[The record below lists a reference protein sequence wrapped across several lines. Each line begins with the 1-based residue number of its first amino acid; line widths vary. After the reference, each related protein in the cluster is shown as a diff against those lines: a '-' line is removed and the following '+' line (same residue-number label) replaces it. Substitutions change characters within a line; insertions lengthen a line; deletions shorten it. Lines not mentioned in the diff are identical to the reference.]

1 MITDSQ
7 RKMLEQIRESGQM
20 ARRPRSGPEAKT
32 HADIIR
38 WIRNTGIKPL
48 GTLKSLKSQGL
59 VRCVN
64 YPEKDWW
71 SFPDDSVWEITEKA
85 AELLTDTR
93 TSPLNAAWE
102 IAKREGFAA
111 VTRERIAR
119 ECGLSTG
126 SVSYLLG
133 GMDPIYQHI
142 LDRAYKENVRL
153 KYK

>member
-1 MITDSQ
+1 MITDHQ
-7 RKMLEQIRESGQM
+7 REMLERLKGG
-20 ARRPRSGPEAKT
+20 GPLVRHPVGGEGVKL
-32 HADIIR
+32 
-38 WIRNTGIKPL
+38 PS
-48 GTLKSLKSQGL
+48 LKSLFSQGL
-59 VRCVN
+59 VRCTN
-64 YPEKDWW
+64 YPN
-71 SFPDDSVWEITEKA
+71 DDYAYYKRDSIWEITEKGLDLVT
-85 AELLTDTR
+85 ER
-93 TSPLNAAWE
+93 VSPLNAAWE
-102 IAKREGFAA
+102 IARREGFAA